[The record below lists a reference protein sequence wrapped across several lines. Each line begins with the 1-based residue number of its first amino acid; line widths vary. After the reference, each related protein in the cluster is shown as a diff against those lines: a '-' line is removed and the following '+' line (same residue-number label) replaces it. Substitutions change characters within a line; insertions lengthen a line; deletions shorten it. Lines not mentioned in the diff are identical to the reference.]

1 MFEIRLS
8 DPDTRSLR
16 HHVGVAQ
23 EKVFVRASVCVCVCA
38 CAHSDSELNVD
49 SDSHSDTD
57 PDIVPVLI
65 QIQIHVHIVIG
76 FEILLDALALV
87 LSKARLASAAR
98 DASFVRLR

>member
-1 MFEIRLS
+1 M
-8 DPDTRSLR
+8 
-16 HHVGVAQ
+16 
-23 EKVFVRASVCVCVCA
+23 CA
-38 CAHSDSELNVD
+38 CADSDSELNVD

-57 PDIVPVLI
+57 PEPDSETDPDPDSDTDPDLVPDLI
-65 QIQIHVHIVIG
+65 QIKIHVHIVIG